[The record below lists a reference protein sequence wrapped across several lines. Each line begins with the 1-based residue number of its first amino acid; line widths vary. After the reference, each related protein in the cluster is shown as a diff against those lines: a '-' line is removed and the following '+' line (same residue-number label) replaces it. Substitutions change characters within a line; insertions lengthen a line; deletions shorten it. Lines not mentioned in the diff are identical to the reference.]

1 MPQSLSRLRS
11 RCMKMLWPNPSER
24 VCELIR
30 QIAEGLLPVP
40 DEVVDQVW
48 RASQREARQREYV
61 DDPVLS
67 EADRRLCKANLT
79 HWLVSNLQEPGR
91 RVTPAKD
98 REMLI
103 TARDLVLRGMDL
115 NEIGSWR
122 AAQRVGWGLWVEQ
135 CFAATT
141 DRDELRELIEVSTN
155 SLTTYTD
162 DSIAAVGTYVDEI
175 RAEMGLGAQAQR
187 HTTVQLLLQGAR
199 ISPGRAEEQLGY
211 PLAGHHVAAILWVD
225 SPADVHELERAAEC
239 VMRTCGATRRLT
251 LPPSTSALWLW
262 IPAHEAPPAA
272 DVLHV
277 LEKTPGVRVTLG
289 RPGAGLP
296 GFRQSHLDAAAAQRL
311 LARVGS
317 PRQVVRYEDVHLVD
331 LLTADPSQAEQFVA
345 GALGDLATADP
356 VLQCTVRTYI
366 AEGYS
371 VSRTAD
377 RLFAHRN
384 TIERRLAKARTM
396 LPRPLDH
403 DPTSVSAALMLVEL
417 QQDQGSGC

>member
-1 MPQSLSRLRS
+1 
-11 RCMKMLWPNPSER
+11 MKMLWPSPSER

-30 QIAEGLLPVP
+30 QIAESRLPVP

-48 RASQREARQREYV
+48 RASQRAARQREYV
-61 DDPVLS
+61 DDPVLA
-67 EADRRLCKANLT
+67 EADRRLCKANMT
-79 HWLVSNLQEPGR
+79 HWLVSNMQEPGR

-103 TARDLVLRGMDL
+103 IARDLVLRGMDL
-115 NEIGSWR
+115 EELESWR
-122 AAQRVGWGLWVEQ
+122 AAQRVGWGLWVDQ
-135 CFAATT
+135 CFVATD
-141 DRDELRELIEVSTN
+141 DREELRELMEVSAN
-155 SLTTYTD
+155 SLTTYID
-162 DSIAAVGTYVDEI
+162 DSIAAVATYADEI
-175 RAEMGLGAQAQR
+175 RGELGFGAQAQR

-199 ISPGRAEEQLGY
+199 ISRARAEEQLGH

-225 SPADVHELERAAEC
+225 SPVDAHELERGAEN
-239 VMRTCGATRRLT
+239 VMWTCGATRRLT

-262 IPAHEAPPAA
+262 LPVDEVPPTA
-272 DVLHV
+272 DVLRV
-277 LEKTPGVRVTLG
+277 LEKTPGVRATLG
-289 RPGAGLP
+289 RPGSGLT

-317 PRQVVRYEDVHLVD
+317 PRKVVRYEDVHLVD
-331 LLTADPSQAEQFVA
+331 LLTADPSQASEFVSRT
-345 GALGDLATADP
+345 LGGLATADP
-356 VLQCTVRTYI
+356 VLQCTVRTYV

-384 TIERRLAKARTM
+384 TIDRRLAKARTL

-417 QQDQGSGC
+417 QQDQRIGC

>member
-1 MPQSLSRLRS
+1 
-11 RCMKMLWPNPSER
+11 MKMLWPSPSER

-30 QIAEGLLPVP
+30 QIAESRLPVP

-48 RASQREARQREYV
+48 QASQRAARQREYV
-61 DDPVLS
+61 DDPVLA
-67 EADRRLCKANLT
+67 EADRRLCKANMT
-79 HWLVSNLQEPGR
+79 HWLVSNMQEPGR

-103 TARDLVLRGMDL
+103 IARDLVLRGMDL
-115 NEIGSWR
+115 DELESWR
-122 AAQRVGWGLWVEQ
+122 AAQRVGWGLWVDQ
-135 CFAATT
+135 CFAATD
-141 DRDELRELIEVSTN
+141 DREELRELMEVSAN
-155 SLTTYTD
+155 SLTTYID

-175 RAEMGLGAQAQR
+175 RAEMGFGAQAQR

-199 ISPGRAEEQLGY
+199 INRARAEEQLGH

-225 SPADVHELERAAEC
+225 SPADAQELERAAEH
-239 VMRTCGATRRLT
+239 VMWTCGATRRLT

-262 IPAHEAPPAA
+262 LPVDEVPPTA

-277 LEKTPGVRVTLG
+277 LEKTPGVRVALG
-289 RPGAGLP
+289 RTGAGLT

-317 PRQVVRYEDVHLVD
+317 SRMVVRYEDVHLVD
-331 LLTADPSQAEQFVA
+331 LLTADPSQASEFVSRT
-345 GALGDLATADP
+345 LGDLATADP
-356 VLQCTVRTYI
+356 VLQCTVRTYV

-384 TIERRLAKARTM
+384 TIDRRLAKARTL

-417 QQDQGSGC
+417 QQDRRIGC

>member
-1 MPQSLSRLRS
+1 
-11 RCMKMLWPNPSER
+11 MKMLWPDPSER

-30 QIAEGLLPVP
+30 QVAESRLPVP

-48 RASQREARQREYV
+48 RASQREARQRAYV

-67 EADRRLCKANLT
+67 EADRRLCKANMT
-79 HWLVSNLQEPGR
+79 HWLVSNMREPGR
-91 RVTPAKD
+91 RVAPARD

-103 TARDLVLRGMDL
+103 IARDLVLRGMDL
-115 NEIGSWR
+115 NELGSWR
-122 AAQRVGWGLWVEQ
+122 AAQRVGWGLWVDQ
-135 CFAATT
+135 CFAVTD
-141 DRDELRELIEVSTN
+141 DRDELRELIEVSAN
-155 SLTTYTD
+155 SLTTYID
-162 DSIAAVGTYVDEI
+162 DSIAAVGTYADEI
-175 RAEMGLGAQAQR
+175 RAEMGFGAQAQR

-199 ISPGRAEEQLGY
+199 ISRARAEEQLGY
-211 PLAGHHVAAILWVD
+211 PLAGHHVAAVLWVD
-225 SPADVHELERAAEC
+225 SPVDAHELERAAEC
-239 VMRTCGATRRLT
+239 VMWTCGATRRLT
-251 LPPSTSALWLW
+251 LPPNTSALWLW
-262 IPAHEAPPAA
+262 LPVAEVPPTA
-272 DVLHV
+272 DVLHI
-277 LEKTPGVRVTLG
+277 LEKTPGVRATLG
-289 RPGAGLP
+289 RPGSGLS

-331 LLTADPSQAEQFVA
+331 LLTADLNQADEFVA
-345 GALGDLATADP
+345 RTLGDLATADP
-356 VLQCTVRTYI
+356 ILQRTVRTYV

-384 TIERRLAKARTM
+384 TIDRRLAKARTM

-417 QQDQGSGC
+417 QQDQGPGC

>member
-1 MPQSLSRLRS
+1 MR
-11 RCMKMLWPNPSER
+11 MLWPSPSER

-30 QIAEGLLPVP
+30 QIAESRLPVP

-48 RASQREARQREYV
+48 QASQRAARQREYV
-61 DDPVLS
+61 DDPVLA
-67 EADRRLCKANLT
+67 EADRRLCRANMT
-79 HWLVSNLQEPGR
+79 HWLVSNMQEPGR

-103 TARDLVLRGMDL
+103 IARDLVLRGMDL
-115 NEIGSWR
+115 DERESWR

-135 CFAATT
+135 CFAATD
-141 DRDELRELIEVSTN
+141 DREELRELLEVSAN
-155 SLTTYTD
+155 SLTTYID
-162 DSIAAVGTYVDEI
+162 DSIAAVAAYADEI
-175 RAEMGLGAQAQR
+175 RGEMGAGAQAQR
-187 HTTVQLLLQGAR
+187 HTMVHLLLQGAR
-199 ISPGRAEEQLGY
+199 VKRARAEEQLGH

-225 SPADVHELERAAEC
+225 SPVDAHELERAAEN
-239 VMRTCGATRRLT
+239 VMWTCGANRRLT

-262 IPAHEAPPAA
+262 LPVDEVPPTA

-289 RPGAGLP
+289 RPGSGLE

-311 LARVGS
+311 LARIGS
-317 PRQVVRYEDVHLVD
+317 SRKVVRYEDVHLVD
-331 LLTADPSQAEQFVA
+331 LLTADPGQASEFVSRT
-345 GALGDLATADP
+345 LGDLATADP
-356 VLQCTVRTYI
+356 VLQGTVRTYV

-384 TIERRLAKARTM
+384 TIDRRLTKARS
-396 LPRPLDH
+396 LRPRPLDH

-417 QQDQGSGC
+417 QQDQATVW